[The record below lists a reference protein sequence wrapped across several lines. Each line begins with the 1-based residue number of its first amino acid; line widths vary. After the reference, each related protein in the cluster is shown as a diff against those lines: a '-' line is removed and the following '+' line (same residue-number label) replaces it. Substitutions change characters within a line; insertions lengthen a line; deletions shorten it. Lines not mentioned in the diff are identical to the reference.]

1 MFGFIKK
8 IFSKE
13 EKIVDLPPTTPPIRP
28 EDLNPPLPDK
38 EINIDTISYI
48 EIEKLF
54 LINSTD
60 TLSQKN
66 KRLLE
71 EYRRWGNRR
80 TNQSEVIREESKK
93 KLDLLLRLF
102 TYYKTLE

>member
-13 EKIVDLPPTTPPIRP
+13 EKIVDLSPPTPPIRP
-28 EDLNPPLPDK
+28 EDLNPPLPDE

-71 EYRRWGNRR
+71 EYKRWNNRR
-80 TNQSEVIREESKK
+80 INNSELIREESKRK
-93 KLDLLLRLF
+93 VDLLLRLF
-102 TYYKTLE
+102 AYYKTLE